1 MTATELLR
9 DIRARLTPSSG
20 DLAQND
26 AEYIIEQSLN
36 ISKTRLYTDASVII
50 DDDGLARVNAITERH
65 LRGEPLPYIF
75 GKAYFYDREFFVNGD
90 VLIPRPDT
98 ETLIETIIN
107 TEKDR
112 PARFVDIG
120 TGSGILAAVLTAHR
134 PAWSAVAVD
143 ISYRALRTA
152 ARNTNKSVC
161 LVCCDMMTA
170 VKPHKR
176 FDFVVSN
183 PPYISSAQM
192 EKLDGSVVNYEPHT
206 ALHGGDDGLYYYR
219 MISDTAGM
227 YLKDSGRVYLEIGY
241 DQGESVPG
249 IFRDGGWS
257 DITVIKDLGG
267 RDRVVTAVWRV
278 S

>member
-1 MTATELLR
+1 MTTTELLR

-26 AEYIIEQSLN
+26 AEYIIEHSLN

-50 DDDGLARVNAITERH
+50 DDDGLARVNAITERR
-65 LRGEPLPYIF
+65 LRGEPLPYIV
-75 GKAYFYDREFFVNGD
+75 GKAYFYDREFFVDTN

-98 ETLIETIIN
+98 ETLVEAVIN

-112 PARFVDIG
+112 PARFVDVG

-152 ARNTNKSVC
+152 ARNVNKNVR
-161 LVCCDMMTA
+161 LVCCDMLTA
-170 VKPHKR
+170 IRPANQ
-176 FDFVVSN
+176 FDFIVSN
-183 PPYISSAQM
+183 PPYISAAQM
-192 EKLDGSVVNYEPHT
+192 ETLDGSVAGYEPHA
-206 ALHGGDDGLYYYR
+206 ALFGGEDGLYYYR
-219 MISDTAGM
+219 VISEHAKM

-241 DQGESVPG
+241 DQGGSVPE
-249 IFRDGGWS
+249 IFARGGWS
-257 DITVIKDLGG
+257 GINVIKDLGG
-267 RDRVVTAVWRV
+267 RDRVVTAVR
-278 S
+278 SY